1 MMILILQYFRKV
13 KKKKKSKFLKQGIVI
28 FILSHYIS
36 PKPLGYTYLYILVF
50 ILLHQTSPT
59 IADSKY
65 QGLIALI

>member
-13 KKKKKSKFLKQGIVI
+13 KKKKSKFLKQGIVI

-50 ILLHQTSPT
+50 ILLHQASPT